1 VEEKWEAEAQSVAV
15 AVVEERIAVVA
26 GAELCVVLGQVED
39 SSFAECLRAE
49 AHVAVAVALRKSGLY
64 KRWVAFMYYLD

>member
-1 VEEKWEAEAQSVAV
+1 MEERSQAEEQSVAV
-15 AVVEERIAVVA
+15 VAERIVVAA
-26 GAELCVVLGQVED
+26 GAELCVVLGQAED